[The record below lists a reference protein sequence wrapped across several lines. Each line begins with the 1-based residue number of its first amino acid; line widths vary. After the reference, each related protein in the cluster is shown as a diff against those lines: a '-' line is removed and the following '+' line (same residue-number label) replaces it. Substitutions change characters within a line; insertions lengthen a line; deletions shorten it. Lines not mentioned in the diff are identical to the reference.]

1 MPNAQIAL
9 CTIDGQEK
17 AQALARALLERR
29 CIACA
34 NLVSG
39 VESMYWWEGK
49 IESAAEVLMVFK
61 TTVDQVDALK
71 AAIAELHP
79 YGTPELIVLPI
90 TAGLEKYL
98 AWVEKETRH

>member
-1 MPNAQIAL
+1 MTNAQIAL
-9 CTIDGQEK
+9 CTIDGQGK

-49 IESAAEVLMVFK
+49 IESAAEVLMIFK
-61 TTVDQVDALK
+61 TTADQIDALK

-79 YGTPELIVLPI
+79 YDTPELLVLPV

-98 AWVEKETRH
+98 AWIEKETRR

>member
-9 CTIDGQEK
+9 CTIDGPEK
-17 AQALARALLERR
+17 AQALVRALLERR

-49 IESAAEVLMVFK
+49 IESAAEVLMIFK
-61 TTVDQVDALK
+61 TTADQVDALK
-71 AAIAELHP
+71 AAIAKLHP
-79 YGTPELIVLPI
+79 YDTPELIVLPI

-98 AWVEKETRH
+98 AWIEKETRH